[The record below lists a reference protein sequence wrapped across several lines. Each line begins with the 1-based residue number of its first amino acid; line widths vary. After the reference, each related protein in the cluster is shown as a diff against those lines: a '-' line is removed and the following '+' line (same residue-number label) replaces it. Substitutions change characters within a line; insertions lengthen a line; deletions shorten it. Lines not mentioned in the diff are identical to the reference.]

1 MEQWVTDTF
10 YSYFPGFNN
19 ENQKRQNYLRER
31 QRENQQN
38 FLKHQVRFRYMYIA
52 HSPINPGVNFFYGNL
67 CEIYD
72 LRPKS

>member
-19 ENQKRQNYLRER
+19 ENQKRQTYLRER

-38 FLKHQVRFRYMYIA
+38 FLKHQASLWRL
-52 HSPINPGVNFFYGNL
+52 P
-67 CEIYD
+67 
-72 LRPKS
+72 

>member
-38 FLKHQVRFRYMYIA
+38 FLKHQVSASMLPLKYSNYVRTLVTLSSVKFMAR
-52 HSPINPGVNFFYGNL
+52 
-67 CEIYD
+67 
-72 LRPKS
+72 